1 MLKEWFITH
10 KKMQTILTRS
20 SLFKRTFSSHS
31 SQLPLDI
38 LKPYHYGNNQ
48 FTADFFAL
56 LLLNHACVR
65 NLEYSA
71 TSLLNKNRFPG
82 AREVSREQIKPV
94 LSGTVLLGR
103 SVF

>member
-1 MLKEWFITH
+1 
-10 KKMQTILTRS
+10 MQTILTRS
-20 SLFKRTFSSHS
+20 SLFKQTFSSHS

-38 LKPYHYGNNQ
+38 LKPYHLWQQSIYCRLFRAPPPKSRLCKKFRVLCYFVIEQ
-48 FTADFFAL
+48 KSIS
-56 LLLNHACVR
+56 R
-65 NLEYSA
+65 
-71 TSLLNKNRFPG
+71 